1 MDFNFIFAY
10 LKEQLA
16 GLWTERTTWDGA
28 VLIGVGVAYLVL
40 APLAQWAAYIAIAYG
55 AWTLLKREINK

>member
-16 GLWTERTTWDGA
+16 GLWTDVQRGT
-28 VLIGVGVAYLVL
+28 VQFLLVL
-40 APLAQWAAYIAIAYG
+40 A
-55 AWTLLKREINK
+55 